1 MSLRDY
7 SEVCSLEEQGEVEGD
22 ERARACHRGSRPD
35 LRETHDHI
43 LKRDGHESVM
53 NSRAWPL
60 RRLAYKSGYG
70 ACTAHAFDTWE
81 RGYSSQVFSIIINRD
96 VMSCE
101 GKLDGR

>member
-43 LKRDGHESVM
+43 LKRDGHESGM
-53 NSRAWPL
+53 TSLAWPL

-70 ACTAHAFDTWE
+70 AYTAHAVDSWE
-81 RGYSSQVFSIIINRD
+81 MGYTSLMFSIIINRN
-96 VMSCE
+96 VM
-101 GKLDGR
+101 